1 MDYKT
6 NNLYKVF
13 FKDGSS
19 FDSSGSSSS
28 IKKNT
33 IKNEFEWVSFHI
45 QKEVRLAG
53 KTLADVEKI
62 EYTLNYE
69 ELE

>member
-6 NNLYKVF
+6 KNLYKVF
-13 FKDGSS
+13 FKDGTYLY
-19 FDSSGSSSS
+19 SSGSSSS
-28 IKKNT
+28 IKKST

-62 EYTLNYE
+62 EYTLNYAE
-69 ELE
+69 SE

>member
-13 FKDGSS
+13 FKDGTS
-19 FDSSGSSSS
+19 FYSSGSSSS
-28 IKKNT
+28 IKKST

-62 EYTLNYE
+62 EYTLNYTE
-69 ELE
+69 SE

>member
-13 FKDGSS
+13 FKDGTS

-28 IKKNT
+28 IKKST

-62 EYTLNYE
+62 EYTLNYAE
-69 ELE
+69 SE